1 MSIWKLL
8 IAAFFV
14 YVDGSHSV
22 GVKNLVVFLFGGGF
36 GEYPVGY
43 FWFMNALI
51 AVYLIYP
58 LIKIAFDSNDKSA
71 MGCLLAVI
79 FVFLSGKI
87 PYELYCRC

>member
-36 GEYPVGY
+36 VG
-43 FWFMNALI
+43 NTQL
-51 AVYLIYP
+51 
-58 LIKIAFDSNDKSA
+58 
-71 MGCLLAVI
+71 GI
-79 FVFLSGKI
+79 FGL
-87 PYELYCRC
+87 